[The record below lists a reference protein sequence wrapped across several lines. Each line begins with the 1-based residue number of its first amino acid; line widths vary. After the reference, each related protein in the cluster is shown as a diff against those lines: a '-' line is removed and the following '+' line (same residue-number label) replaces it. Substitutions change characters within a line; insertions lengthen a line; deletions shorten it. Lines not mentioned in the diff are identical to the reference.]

1 MKTNANIIGKTIKK
15 NRKIK
20 NLTQKQL
27 ALKMSVSTK
36 LVSSWEQGV
45 RTPSINMISAL
56 VELLDID
63 IIQVVK
69 AINKNQIR
77 R

>member
-36 LVSSWEQGV
+36 LVSSWEQGA